1 MVTRGAL
8 LDELSKIAK
17 ALTPEHKEENS
28 KKLKKWGKNTAI
40 IAGGTALGQVAG
52 MGADHLLEKKF
63 GKAPKSTRMKYLG
76 PALGAVTAAGSL
88 AAMHFKNKQEEAQR
102 E

>member
-8 LDELSKIAK
+8 LDELEKIAK
-17 ALTPEHKEENS
+17 ALTPEQKQENT

-40 IAGGTALGQVAG
+40 IAGGTAAGQLAG
-52 MGADHLLEKKF
+52 MGAEHLLEKKF
-63 GKAPKSTRMKYLG
+63 GKATKATRLKYLG
-76 PALGAVTAAGSL
+76 PALGAVTAAGGL
-88 AAMHFKNKQEEAQR
+88 AAMHFKKKHEEAQS